1 MAQLEPLAAEF
12 HRDGAQLAYIAAEKR
27 GGMFKP
33 EAFLQNNPVSYP
45 FLLDEDRAVTKLIDA
60 GKMIRY
66 LYRGSNQLDRA
77 PMEQVVE
84 AVKRIRN

>member
-1 MAQLEPLAAEF
+1 L
-12 HRDGAQLAYIAAEKR
+12 
-27 GGMFKP
+27 
-33 EAFLQNNPVSYP
+33 V
-45 FLLDEDRAVTKLIDA
+45 IDA